1 MATILKP
8 RAVVSGSRIALIS
21 PASSAKATVA
31 SRGLRELARLGFE
44 THRVAQ
50 AERPEGYFSGS
61 VRGRSG
67 ELLTA
72 LLGTRNRGVFCVRGG
87 YGSAYLVDSLDKLRG
102 APPKVLLGY
111 SDITCLQLA
120 LWRKFRWVAFY
131 GPMVAAGFAK
141 GARRAGG
148 YDPVSLERALTSHAE
163 GWSIPLAGRTLSKGA
178 ASGTLL
184 GGCLTLVENSL
195 GTDWEL
201 DARGSILLL
210 EDRGVLPYQLDRILV
225 HLLQA
230 GKFKGVRGVLLGEFP
245 DCEPAAG
252 SRVTAMEVCSRLL
265 RPLGIPIVYGAPVGH
280 ARRAMLT
287 IPLGVR
293 ARLSAYGRGRLHIL
307 EPAVTP

>member
-1 MATILKP
+1 MTKTLKP

-21 PASSAKATVA
+21 PASSANATA
-31 SRGLRELARLGFE
+31 IGRGLRELARLGFE
-44 THRVAQ
+44 THRLAKS
-50 AERPEGYFSGS
+50 ERPEGYFSGS
-61 VRGRSG
+61 LRGRSG

-72 LLGTRNRGVFCVRGG
+72 LLGTRNRAVFCVRGG

-120 LWRKFRWVAFY
+120 LWRKYRWAGFY

-141 GARRAGG
+141 GARRRGG
-148 YDPVSLERALTSHAE
+148 YDPVSLKRALTSHAG
-163 GWSIPLAGRTLSKGA
+163 GWSIPLGGRTLSKGI
-178 ASGTLL
+178 ASGMLL
-184 GGCLTLVENSL
+184 GGCLTLIENSL
-195 GTDWEL
+195 GTNWEL
-201 DARGSILLL
+201 DTRGSILLL
-210 EDRGVLPYQLDRILV
+210 EDRGVLPYQIDRTIV

-230 GKFKGVRGVLLGEFP
+230 GKFNGVRGILLGEFP

-252 SRVTAMEVCSRLL
+252 SRVSAREVCSHVL
-265 RPLGIPIVYGAPVGH
+265 RPLGIPVVYGAPVGH
-280 ARRAMLT
+280 ARRPMLT

-293 ARLSAYGRGRLHIL
+293 ARLSAYGQGRLDIL